1 MIKLPSKDLLKKE
14 LIKRGYI
21 DSKKFSILE
30 NKAKKSKR
38 SLEEIL
44 IEEKVISS
52 EDLAKIKSEISGI
65 PEAQINDFIDFSLL
79 SVIPESIIKNFY
91 VLPIEKRGDKLIV
104 AMADPW
110 DEDLIDFLRK
120 KTDLEIEAQYAP
132 KDKIFGTF
140 NKIKE
145 WDIKLISSIDT
156 KSTKSKE
163 ETNIGESIIK
173 IVDSLIKEAIKSNA
187 SDIHIES
194 QENELVVRYRIDGI
208 LHDIVNFL
216 KEHAPAI
223 IARIKVLANLKLD
236 EHRLPQDG
244 RFKLEIDKKR
254 YSFRVSVMPVIDGEK
269 VVIRI
274 LEEEGRDFTLEEL
287 GFREKEIQIINK
299 AITRP
304 YGMILSTGPTGSGK
318 TTTLYSLLKKINKR
332 DINIVTI
339 EDPIEYKLFGANQ
352 TQVKPEI
359 GLTFANGLRSILRQ
373 DPDVIMVGEIRDNE
387 TAALAINA
395 ALTGHLVLSTLHTND
410 AAGALPRLIDMGV
423 ESFLIASTVNVIIGQ
438 RLVRKLCPK
447 TKIPYKLSDDQY
459 KELANLVNIEEITN
473 TLRKIN
479 LLSQDQTLKD
489 IIWYKPGFLNDCP
502 DGYSGRIGIYEVL
515 EVNDDI
521 RELIFSGANADK
533 IKQKAREQGMITM
546 QEDGF
551 IKAVEGITSIEE
563 IIRVTK
569 E

>member
-21 DSKKFSILE
+21 DSKKFSALE
-30 NKAKKSKR
+30 KNAKKSKR

-44 IEEKVISS
+44 IEEKIISS

-79 SVIPESIIKNFY
+79 SFIPESVIKNSY
-91 VLPIEKRGDKLIV
+91 VLPIKKQEDKLIV

-120 KTDLEIEAQYAP
+120 KTGLEIEVQYAS
-132 KDKIFGTF
+132 KDKILETF
-140 NKIKE
+140 NKVKE
-145 WDIKLISSIDT
+145 WDIKSIS
-156 KSTKSKE
+156 KGETKSKE
-163 ETNIGESIIK
+163 EANIGESIIK

-216 KEHAPAI
+216 KEYAPAI

-244 RFKLEIDKKR
+244 RFKLEVDKKR

-274 LEEEGRDFTLEEL
+274 LEEEGREFSLEEL
-287 GFREKEIQIINK
+287 GFRKKEIEIINE
-299 AITRP
+299 AITKP

-332 DINIVTI
+332 EINIVTI
-339 EDPIEYKLFGANQ
+339 EDPIEYKLTGANQ

-359 GLTFANGLRSILRQ
+359 GLTFASGLRSILRQ
-373 DPDVIMVGEIRDNE
+373 DPNVIMVGEIRDNE

-473 TLRKIN
+473 TLKKFN
-479 LLSQDQTLKD
+479 LLNQDQTLKD
-489 IIWYKPGFLNDCP
+489 ITWYKPGFADDCP

-521 RELIFSGANADK
+521 RELIFAGANADK

-551 IKAVEGITSIEE
+551 IKAAEGITSIEE

>member
-1 MIKLPSKDLLKKE
+1 MIKLPSKSALKKE

-21 DSKKFSILE
+21 DSKKFNVLE
-30 NKAKKSKR
+30 KNAKKFKR

-65 PEAQINDFIDFSLL
+65 PEAQINDFIDFGLISY
-79 SVIPESIIKNFY
+79 IPESVIKNSY
-91 VLPIEKRGDKLIV
+91 VLPIKKEEDKLIV

-120 KTDLEIEAQYAP
+120 KTDLEIEVQYAP
-132 KDKIFGTF
+132 KDKILEAF
-140 NKIKE
+140 NKAKE
-145 WDIKLISSIDT
+145 WDIKSIS
-156 KSTKSKE
+156 KGEAKLE
-163 ETNIGESIIK
+163 EVSIGESIIK
-173 IVDSLIKEAIKSNA
+173 IVDSLIKEAIQSNA

-194 QENELVVRYRIDGI
+194 QENELLVRYRIDGI
-208 LHDIVNFL
+208 LRDIVNFS
-216 KEHAPAI
+216 KEYAPSI

-244 RFKLEIDKKR
+244 RFKLEINKKR

-274 LEEEGRDFTLEEL
+274 LEEEGKEFTLEEL

-299 AITRP
+299 AITKP
-304 YGMILSTGPTGSGK
+304 YGMILATGPTGSGK

-332 DINIVTI
+332 EINIVTI
-339 EDPIEYKLFGANQ
+339 EDPIEYKLHGANQ

-359 GLTFANGLRSILRQ
+359 GLTFASGLRSILRQ
-373 DPDVIMVGEIRDNE
+373 DPDVIMVGEIRDRE
-387 TAALAINA
+387 TAGLAINA

-410 AAGALPRLIDMGV
+410 SAGALPRLIDMGV
-423 ESFLIASTVNVIIGQ
+423 ESFLIASTVNVIIAQ
-438 RLVRKLCPK
+438 RLVRRLCPK

-459 KELANLVNIEEITN
+459 RELANVINIEEITN
-473 TLRKIN
+473 ILRKFN
-479 LLSQDQTLKD
+479 LLNQNQTLKD
-489 IIWYKPGFLNDCP
+489 VTWYKPGFSEDCP

-521 RELIFSGANADK
+521 RELIFAGANADK
-533 IKQKAREQGMITM
+533 IKQKAREHGMITM

-551 IKAVEGITSIEE
+551 IKAVQGITSIEE
-563 IIRVTK
+563 VIRVTK

>member
-21 DSKKFSILE
+21 DSKKFSALE
-30 NKAKKSKR
+30 KSAKKSKR

-44 IEEKVISS
+44 IEEKIISS

-79 SVIPESIIKNFY
+79 SFIPESVIKNSY
-91 VLPIEKRGDKLIV
+91 VLPIKKQEDKLIV

-120 KTDLEIEAQYAP
+120 KTDLEIEVQYAS
-132 KDKIFGTF
+132 KDKILETF
-140 NKIKE
+140 NKVKE
-145 WDIKLISSIDT
+145 WDIKSIS
-156 KSTKSKE
+156 KGEAKSKE
-163 ETNIGESIIK
+163 EANIGESIIK

-208 LHDIVNFL
+208 LHDIVNFS
-216 KEHAPAI
+216 KEYAPAI

-244 RFKLEIDKKR
+244 RFKLEINKKR

-274 LEEEGRDFTLEEL
+274 LEEEGKEFTLEDL

-304 YGMILSTGPTGSGK
+304 YGMVLSTGPTGSGK

-332 DINIVTI
+332 EINIVTI
-339 EDPIEYKLFGANQ
+339 EDPIEYKLTGANQ

-359 GLTFANGLRSILRQ
+359 GLTFASGLRSILRQ
-373 DPDVIMVGEIRDNE
+373 DPNVIMVGEIRDNE

-473 TLRKIN
+473 TLKKFN
-479 LLSQDQTLKD
+479 LLNQDQTLKD
-489 IIWYKPGFLNDCP
+489 VTWYKPGFTDDCP

-521 RELIFSGANADK
+521 RELIFAGANADK

-551 IKAVEGITSIEE
+551 IKAAEGITSIEE

>member
-1 MIKLPSKDLLKKE
+1 MIKLPSKSALKKE

-21 DSKKFSILE
+21 DSKKFNILE
-30 NKAKKSKR
+30 KNAKKSKR

-44 IEEKVISS
+44 IEEKIISS
-52 EDLAKIKSEISGI
+52 EDLAKIKSEIAKI
-65 PEAQINDFIDFSLL
+65 PFAQINDFIDFGLISY
-79 SVIPESIIKNFY
+79 IPESVIKNSY
-91 VLPIEKRGDKLIV
+91 VLPIKKQEDKLIV

-120 KTDLEIEAQYAP
+120 KTDLEIEVQYAP
-132 KDKIFGTF
+132 KDKILEAF
-140 NKIKE
+140 NKAKE
-145 WDIKLISSIDT
+145 WDIKFIS
-156 KSTKSKE
+156 KGEAKLE
-163 ETNIGESIIK
+163 EVSIGESIIK
-173 IVDSLIKEAIKSNA
+173 IVDSLIKEAIQSNA

-194 QENELVVRYRIDGI
+194 QENELLVRYRIDGI
-208 LHDIVNFL
+208 LRDIVNFS
-216 KEHAPAI
+216 KEYAPPI

-244 RFKLEIDKKR
+244 RFKLEINKKR

-274 LEEEGRDFTLEEL
+274 LEEEGKEFTLEEL

-304 YGMILSTGPTGSGK
+304 YGMILATGPTGSGK

-332 DINIVTI
+332 EINIVTI
-339 EDPIEYKLFGANQ
+339 EDPIEYKLHGANQ

-359 GLTFANGLRSILRQ
+359 GLTFASGLRSILRQ
-373 DPDVIMVGEIRDNE
+373 DPDVIMVGEIRDRE
-387 TAALAINA
+387 TAGLAINA

-410 AAGALPRLIDMGV
+410 SAGALPRLIDMGV
-423 ESFLIASTVNVIIGQ
+423 ESFLIASTVNVIIAQ
-438 RLVRKLCPK
+438 RLVRRLCPK
-447 TKIPYKLSDDQY
+447 TKISYKLSDDQY
-459 KELANLVNIEEITN
+459 RELANVINIEEITN
-473 TLRKIN
+473 ILRKFN
-479 LLSQDQTLKD
+479 LLNQNQTLKD
-489 IIWYKPGFLNDCP
+489 ITWYKPGFSEDCP
-502 DGYSGRIGIYEVL
+502 NGYSGRIGIYEVL

-521 RELIFSGANADK
+521 RELIFAGANANK
-533 IKQKAREQGMITM
+533 IKQKAREHGMITM

-551 IKAVEGITSIEE
+551 IKAVQGITSIEE
-563 IIRVTK
+563 VIRVTK